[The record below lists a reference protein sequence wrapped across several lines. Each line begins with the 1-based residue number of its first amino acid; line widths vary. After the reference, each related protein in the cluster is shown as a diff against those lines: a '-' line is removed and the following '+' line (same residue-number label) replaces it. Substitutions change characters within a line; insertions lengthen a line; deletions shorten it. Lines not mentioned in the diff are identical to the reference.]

1 MAQKETY
8 LTHEGLKK
16 LEAELEHL
24 RTARRPEIAA
34 RIQVSHEIG
43 GTVDNAEY
51 DEAKNE
57 QAFVEGR
64 IQTLENLLINV
75 VLIPEEHESEN
86 VELGTT
92 VTLRNEKDE
101 EVSYTLVGSA
111 EADPLNARISNESP
125 VGKGLLG
132 HKVGDV
138 VEVPA
143 PGGTVRLTIKQI
155 V

>member
-1 MAQKETY
+1 MAHKVTY
-8 LTHEGLKK
+8 LTKEGLRK

-24 RTARRPEIAA
+24 KTVRRHEIAM

-57 QAFVEGR
+57 QSFVEGR
-64 IQTLENLLINV
+64 IQTLENLLSKA
-75 VLIPEEHESEN
+75 VLIPEERELGKVS
-86 VELGTT
+86 LGTT
-92 VTLRNEKDE
+92 ITLENEKGE
-101 EVSYTLVGSA
+101 EVSYTLIGSA
-111 EADPLNARISNESP
+111 EADPLNGRISNESP

-143 PGGTVRLTIKQI
+143 PGGVVRLTIRDI
-155 V
+155 R

>member
-8 LTHEGLKK
+8 LTKQGLEK

-24 RTARRPEIAA
+24 RTVRRHEIAE

-57 QAFVEGR
+57 QSFVEGR
-64 IQTLENLLINV
+64 IQTLENLLTNAII
-75 VLIPEEHESEN
+75 IPEEHETGQVS
-86 VELGTT
+86 LGTT
-92 VTLRNEKDE
+92 VTLENEGGR

-143 PGGTVRLTIKQI
+143 PGGIVRLTIKKI
-155 V
+155 T